1 MVVKEVV
8 YIMENTIHQID
19 ENNDKEKV
27 IVTSI
32 EKNQQQTELDKIIRY
47 KTFCKS

>member
-1 MVVKEVV
+1 
-8 YIMENTIHQID
+8 MENTIHRIE

-27 IVTSI
+27 ILTSI
-32 EKNQQQTELDKIIRY
+32 EEKHQQTELDKIIRY